1 MSTLLETAPARP
13 SCQPQAAQAPRLLA
27 GPRALE
33 GPEDWEAHHE
43 RLGRRPVGGPWLLEV
58 IDRSGLRGRGGA
70 WFPTGRKWRSVAAA
84 SARRPAAVI
93 VNASEGEPLSAKD
106 RILLHSRPHLVLDGA
121 MVAAEAVGA
130 DLVLIYVSRPSHAA
144 ARILRQA
151 LKQRRRAHQSGPVVQ
166 VVQTAHRYVAGESS
180 SVVRRAGGGVA
191 KPVPG
196 PPHPSDWGLDGR
208 PTLVQNVETL
218 AHGALI
224 ARRGD
229 QWFRDRGVADAPG
242 TMLLT
247 VSGDVYAPGVYEVDV
262 GTQLTT
268 ALALAGGPTIPVS
281 GVLIGGYFGS
291 WLAGGQAA
299 HTALTPGQVTLG
311 CGVVGV
317 VGVDVCPLREA
328 AGIVSFLAA
337 ESAGQCGPC
346 VHGLRAIADAM
357 SRLAAGD
364 ADRGDLIRL
373 DRWTAMV
380 EGRGG
385 CRHPDGA
392 VHNVRSALSAFSA
405 DVERHIAGSP
415 CPATGRLALA
425 TPRRHRGWR

>member
-1 MSTLLETAPARP
+1 MTTLLETAPARP
-13 SCQPQAAQAPRLLA
+13 SNQPQAAQAARLLA

-33 GPEDWEAHHE
+33 GPEDWEAHRE

-106 RILLHSRPHLVLDGA
+106 RTLLHSRPHLVLDGA
-121 MVAAEAVGA
+121 LIAAEAVGA
-130 DLVLIYVSRPSHAA
+130 DVVLIYVSRPSHAA
-144 ARILRQA
+144 ARVLRQA
-151 LKQRRRAHQSGPVVQ
+151 LTQRRRAHQRGPVVQ
-166 VVQTAHRYVAGESS
+166 LMQTAHRYVAGESS

-196 PPHPSDWGLDGR
+196 PPHPSDCGLDGR

-218 AHGALI
+218 AHVALI

-242 TMLLT
+242 TTLLT
-247 VSGDVYAPGVYEVDV
+247 VSGDVHAPGVYEVDV
-262 GTQLTT
+262 GTALTT
-268 ALALAGGPTIPVS
+268 ALALAGGPAVPVS

-299 HTALTPGQVTLG
+299 HTALTPSQVTLG

-317 VGVDVCPLREA
+317 VGEDVCPLREA
-328 AGIVSFLAA
+328 ARIVSFLAA

-380 EGRGG
+380 DGRGG

-392 VHNVRSALSAFSA
+392 VYNVRSALSAFSA
-405 DVERHIAGSP
+405 DVERHIAGPP